1 MNKTI
6 KQRNNKC
13 HNFCKIKYLKLRQK
27 KLIQSYKKN
36 KTLRFSRSEKKIQK
50 LIKNIKD
57 GKFDKEDIIKRC
69 KNTYC
74 NEECKKNCICSI
86 CKSNF
91 NKFKKDGAFTATTHS
106 SDI

>member
-6 KQRNNKC
+6 KQSKDKC
-13 HNFCKIKYLKLRQK
+13 HNFCKTKYLKLRQK

-36 KTLRFSRSEKKIQK
+36 KTLRGSRSEKEIQK

-74 NEECKKNCICSI
+74 NEECKKNCICPI

-91 NKFKKDGAFTATTHS
+91 EKFKKYGAFTATTHS